1 MFRRSPRAA
10 MLWLAALIVAAL
22 TAFTVIASVSS
33 LRHQDQ
39 AFGAIHSVLVARHD
53 LPVGTPVTTTDLS
66 TKKIRGESPQP
77 DTMTRTQDAVGL
89 IVRAPMLAGD
99 LVTARHLAARTRGEM
114 SNVVPNGSRAVRLVV
129 EHAVRPAVGDV
140 VDVLATFDPATLA
153 DGGDPTVVVAP
164 GVTVVAVDSTAASG
178 DSVGITVL
186 VTPAQASRL
195 AFSAS
200 TGTITIALAP
210 PEAARAAQATR

>member
-10 MLWLAALIVAAL
+10 MLWLAALVVAAL
-22 TAFTVIASVSS
+22 TAYTVIASVSS

-53 LPVGTPVTTTDLS
+53 LPVGTPITPTDLG
-66 TKKIRGESPQP
+66 TRKIRGQSPQP
-77 DTMTRTQDAVGL
+77 DTITRARDAVGL

-129 EHAVRPAVGDV
+129 EHAVRPTVGDV

-153 DGGDPTVVVAP
+153 DGGDPTVVIAP
-164 GVTVVAVDSTAASG
+164 GVTVVAVDATASSG
-178 DSVGITVL
+178 DSVGVTVL

-210 PEAARAAQATR
+210 PEAARAAASTR

>member
-10 MLWLAALIVAAL
+10 MLWLAALVVAAL
-22 TAFTVIASVSS
+22 TASTVIASVSS

-53 LPVGTPVTTTDLS
+53 LPVGTPIASTDLG
-66 TKKIRGESPQP
+66 TRKIRGESPRS
-77 DTMTRTQDAVGL
+77 DTITRAHDAVGM

-99 LVTARHLAARTRGEM
+99 LVTARHLAPRRRGEM
-114 SNVVPNGSRAVRLVV
+114 SNVVPNGQRAVRLVV

-153 DGGDPTVVVAP
+153 DGGEPTVVVAA
-164 GVTVVAVDSTAASG
+164 GVAVVAADANAASA

-195 AFSAS
+195 AFSSS
-200 TGTITIALAP
+200 TGTISIALAP
-210 PEAARAAQATR
+210 PEAARGAG

>member
-1 MFRRSPRAA
+1 MFRRSPRAT
-10 MLWLAALIVAAL
+10 MLWLAALVVAAL
-22 TAFTVIASVSS
+22 TAYTVIASVSS

-53 LPVGTPVTTTDLS
+53 LAVGTPIASADLS
-66 TKKIRGESPQP
+66 TRQLRGQAPQS
-77 DTMTRTQDAVGL
+77 DTITRTADAVGL

-99 LVTARHLAARTRGEM
+99 LVTARHLVPRRRGEM
-114 SNVVPNGSRAVRLVV
+114 SNVVPNGQRAVRLVV

-140 VDVLATFDPATLA
+140 IDVLATFDPATLA
-153 DGGDPTVVVAP
+153 DGGDPTVVIAP
-164 GVTVVAVDSTAASG
+164 GVTVVAVDANAASG

-200 TGTITIALAP
+200 TGTISIALAP
-210 PEAARAAQATR
+210 PEAAHAAG

>member
-10 MLWLAALIVAAL
+10 MLWLAALVVAAL
-22 TAFTVIASVSS
+22 TASTVIASVSS

-39 AFGAIHSVLVARHD
+39 AFGAIHSVLVARRD
-53 LPVGTPVTTTDLS
+53 LPVGTRVTKTDLS
-66 TKKIRGESPQP
+66 ARKIRGESPQP
-77 DTMTRTQDAVGL
+77 DTVTRAQGAVGL

-99 LVTARHLAARTRGEM
+99 LVTARHLAARHRGEM

-153 DGGDPTVVVAP
+153 DGGEPTVAIAP
-164 GVTVVAVDSTAASG
+164 GVTVVAVDANAASD

-186 VTPAQASRL
+186 VTPVQASRL

-200 TGTITIALAP
+200 TGTISIALAP
-210 PEAARAAQATR
+210 PEAAQAAR